1 MKLTQQGDD
10 PTVTVVQSL
19 VLDHYL
25 KNIKTSTPAGGI
37 KKSKFRTEDPV
48 NKQTSRSTHS

>member
-25 KNIKTSTPAGGI
+25 KYIKTSTPAGGI

-48 NKQTSRSTHS
+48 NKQTSRSAHS